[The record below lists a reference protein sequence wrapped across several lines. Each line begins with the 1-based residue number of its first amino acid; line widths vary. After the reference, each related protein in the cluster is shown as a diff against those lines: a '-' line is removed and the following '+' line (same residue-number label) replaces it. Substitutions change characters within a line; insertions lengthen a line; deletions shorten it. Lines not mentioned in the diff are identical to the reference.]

1 MGDHPNVLKLQF
13 PIAYVASGEVSLYA
27 YNHLSSESPHRKVGH
42 HLW

>member
-27 YNHLSSESPHRKVGH
+27 CNHRVGGPHIAK
-42 HLW
+42 